1 MAASYKPLNIKD
13 HKDLKLKSL
22 TDFSHLKDQ
31 HMAPVALHE
40 FVKCSTSLPIIFVK
54 PGEDQPYQA
63 VAMLGLKPSQ
73 NLVIQDGT
81 WNAVYMPSCIQIYP
95 FQIARTSKEG
105 DQHTI
110 IVDENANNIS
120 TSEGDALFNDEGKGT
135 ELMDRCQQQ
144 IENHFK
150 EITESRAAIE
160 YLAELD
166 LIKNQDLTIT
176 VPNIEDKIVI
186 SGISIIDEEKL
197 NSLETDKFEE
207 LRKRGLLPAIYAQ
220 LASMHQMH
228 RLTQM
233 MVKAQA
239 AA

>member
-1 MAASYKPLNIKD
+1 MATNYKPLNIKD
-13 HKDLKLKSL
+13 HKDLKLKPV
-22 TDFSHLKDQ
+22 TTFSHIKDQ

-40 FVKCSTSLPIIFVK
+40 FVKCATSLPVIFVK
-54 PGEDQPYQA
+54 PSEDQPYQA
-63 VAMLGLKPSQ
+63 VAMLGLKPGE
-73 NLVIQDGT
+73 NLVIHEGT

-95 FQIARTSKEG
+95 FQIARTSKEN

-110 IVDENANNIS
+110 IVDENADNIS
-120 TSEGDALFNDEGKGT
+120 TTEGDALFDDEGKGT
-135 ELMDRCQQQ
+135 EFMDRCQQQ
-144 IENHFK
+144 IEKHFQ

-166 LIKNQDLTIT
+166 LIKSQDLTIT

-186 SGISIIDEEKL
+186 SGISIIDEEKMNAL
-197 NSLETDKFEE
+197 STEKFEE
-207 LRKRGLLPAIYAQ
+207 LRKRGLLPALYAQ

-233 MVKAQA
+233 MEKTQA
-239 AA
+239 A